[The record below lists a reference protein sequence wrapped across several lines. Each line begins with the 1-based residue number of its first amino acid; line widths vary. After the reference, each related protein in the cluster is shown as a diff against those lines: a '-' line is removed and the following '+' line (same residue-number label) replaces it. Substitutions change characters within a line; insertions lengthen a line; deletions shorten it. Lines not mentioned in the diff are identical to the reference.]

1 MSYGRRLL
9 SLFLSIVTFEK
20 FSESIYHSKYDSNL
34 LSRAVL
40 LLLLFCVMIVI
51 KKCMN
56 SATSIFRGNRI
67 SYS

>member
-9 SLFLSIVTFEK
+9 SLFLSIVTFET

-40 LLLLFCVMIVI
+40 ALLLFLYHDCNQKVHEF
-51 KKCMN
+51 N
-56 SATSIFRGNRI
+56 YFNFSG
-67 SYS
+67 